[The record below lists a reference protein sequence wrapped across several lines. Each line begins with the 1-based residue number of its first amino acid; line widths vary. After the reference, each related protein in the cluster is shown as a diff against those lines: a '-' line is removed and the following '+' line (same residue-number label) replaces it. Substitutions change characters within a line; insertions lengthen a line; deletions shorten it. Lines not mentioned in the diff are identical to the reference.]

1 MSSIE
6 KSLVVKK
13 FRKKKIKESDASSI
27 ITDSSSLLVKKFPI
41 TNQKASTSKN
51 LLYLH
56 YLKKLCELAS
66 CTSLSAHGLSPQV
79 IKKTTEKVT
88 PVANKRAKSVSDP
101 STKSIE
107 ESDNYATLLNTRK
120 NSIRDKFWQ
129 NHKVKPIVK
138 LAEDFEF
145 YTDHEDDYVYKSDS
159 LSIKQQQIEEI
170 NKKKFQLKHLNCF
183 LKKNGSFTIL
193 VFRRVLHFVL
203 KCEF

>member
-6 KSLVVKK
+6 KNSVAKK

-27 ITDSSSLLVKKFPI
+27 ITDSSSFLVNKIPI
-41 TNQKASTSKN
+41 SNEKAPTTKN

-66 CTSLSAHGLSPQV
+66 CTSLSTHDLSPQV
-79 IKKTTEKVT
+79 IKKTTEMVT
-88 PVANKRAKSVSDP
+88 PVANKRAKSVSNP

-145 YTDHEDDYVYKSDS
+145 YTDHEDDYKYDS
-159 LSIKQQQIEEI
+159 LSIKQQKIEEI

-183 LKKNGSFTIL
+183 FKKNGSFTIL
-193 VFRRVLHFVL
+193 VFRRVLYFV
-203 KCEF
+203 F